1 MGLVTSIHDIEKNF
15 NVLQSAIMKGDN
27 RAIELLRNG
36 KSIVVGNM
44 GGRLAFAPSRFLGYQ
59 DNDIDQ
65 HIEERS
71 NRDGKETNPAIK
83 KALGVEKSPNAPAES
98 EFLRYCAN
106 LGVSPPANRR
116 QYWILP
122 DASALVDLE
131 AVEHDASVGDT
142 ERDQLQKARLGQGNF
157 RAKLEAK
164 WGGCC
169 VTGCK
174 IREVLRASHIKPWKD
189 CNNDERLDGN
199 NGLLLVANIDAL
211 FDRGLISFGA
221 DGSIIRSK
229 SLSVDDLKMLT
240 GSRVARI
247 EFNPQQA
254 DYMRFHRELHGFD

>member
-1 MGLVTSIHDIEKNF
+1 MGLVTSIQDIDKNF
-15 NVLQSAIMKGDN
+15 NVLQSAIAEGDD

-36 KSIVVGNM
+36 KSIVVGNI
-44 GGRLAFAPSRFLGYQ
+44 GGRLAFAPSRFLGYSN
-59 DNDIDQ
+59 NDIDQ

-71 NRDGKETNPAIK
+71 NRDGRETNPAIK
-83 KALGVEKSPNAPAES
+83 KALGVDISPNAPAES

-131 AVEHDASVGDT
+131 AVEHDALVSET
-142 ERDQLQKARLGQGNF
+142 ERVQLQKARLGQGHF

-164 WGGCC
+164 WGGCS
-169 VTGCK
+169 VTGCNM
-174 IREVLRASHIKPWKD
+174 REVLRASHIKPWKD
-189 CNNDERLDGN
+189 CNNSERLDGD

-221 DGSIIRSK
+221 DGSIIRSN
-229 SLSVDDLKMLT
+229 SLPEDDLKMLT
-240 GSRVARI
+240 GGKVARI
-247 EFNPQQA
+247 EFSPKQG

>member
-1 MGLVTSIHDIEKNF
+1 MGLVTSIQEIEKNF
-15 NVLQSAIMKGDN
+15 HVLQSAITERDD
-27 RAIELLRNG
+27 RAIEFLRNG

-71 NRDGKETNPAIK
+71 NRNGRETNPAIK
-83 KALGVEKSPNAPAES
+83 KALGVEKSQNAPAES

-116 QYWILP
+116 QYWVLP
-122 DASALVDLE
+122 DASALVDIE
-131 AVEHDASVGDT
+131 AVEHDASVGET
-142 ERDQLQKARLGQGNF
+142 ERVQLQKARLGQGSF

-189 CNNDERLDGN
+189 CNNGERLDGD

-229 SLSVDDLKMLT
+229 SLSEVELKMLA
-240 GSRVARI
+240 GCKVARI
-247 EFNPQQA
+247 EFSPQQVG
-254 DYMRFHRELHGFD
+254 YMCFHRELHGFE

>member
-15 NVLQSAIMKGDN
+15 NVLQSAIIKGDD

-36 KSIVVGNM
+36 KSIVVCNM
-44 GGRLAFAPSRFLGYQ
+44 SGRLAFAPSRFLGYQ

-71 NRDGKETNPAIK
+71 NRDGKETNPAINR
-83 KALGVEKSPNAPAES
+83 ALGVGKSPNAPAES
-98 EFLRYCAN
+98 EFLRYCEK

-116 QYWILP
+116 QYRVLP
-122 DASALVDLE
+122 AAGALVDLE
-131 AVEHDASVGDT
+131 AVEHDTSVDET

-189 CNNDERLDGN
+189 CNNSERLDGD

-211 FDRGLISFGA
+211 FDRGLISFEA

-229 SLSVDDLKMLT
+229 SLSVDNLKMLT